1 MEKKKKKSG
10 GPHCWIYKMK
20 FPYPLWVALI
30 ETGPIKSSLD
40 LEDKIPYSSWMALF
54 EMSPIKSLH
63 RVTGIFLEV
72 APQLDLQDE
81 RVKVV
86 PGGS

>member
-1 MEKKKKKSG
+1 MDLQDE
-10 GPHCWIYKMK
+10 I
-20 FPYPLWVALI
+20 PLRFVGVALI

-63 RVTGIFLEV
+63 RVTGIFVEV

-81 RVKVV
+81 R
-86 PGGS
+86 GS